1 MNILQIR
8 SFRTAP
14 YRFTKKALNYT
25 SNAPLGALIS
35 PFPPY
40 TPTPPLSAHNT
51 QCTSNARWLVIIRG
65 QRGGQWNQLVV
76 HNLPVDE
83 SPRPAT
89 IYTDRR
95 QLAANSRRQLIDYI
109 LYVYNDVIQALF
121 L

>member
-8 SFRTAP
+8 SLRQHLIASLK
-14 YRFTKKALNYT
+14 RQGSYT

-51 QCTSNARWLVIIRG
+51 QCTSNARWLVTIRG
-65 QRGGQWNQLVV
+65 KRGGQWNQLVV